1 MSNRSPSIDTKQQI
15 VKKKINPKNGQTT
28 PLGTEPDDEC
38 YTSMQ
43 DIVNELA
50 HYGQTGKFKGKNI
63 ICPCDWDILE
73 DEEVY
78 SLRVHFDEDI
88 HAHTNT
94 VQTVSYESLESI
106 SQKLKSI
113 KVDKKRIDDFL
124 RNRTKCNFLRTLI
137 EYASTW
143 GIKSVSVSGYNPL
156 KGKGKKFQDIDY
168 SQYDICIT
176 NPPFSLYDEF
186 MKTLIKTKIDFIVLA
201 PFLNRANPCVGLPL
215 FLRQCY
221 LGFGRHLNLNFHNPT
236 NKNEYKTK
244 LVACDWLTTFNDAQ
258 KEIDKTR
265 LQNNIK
271 YEIYK
276 DEYPIMEN
284 ITMKDNTHPL
294 KMPVGTI
301 PDDYYEWVFCPI
313 NVLDK
318 LSNEEFEWYG
328 TNFQGY
334 YNSDL
339 SKSPFSHKMK
349 DELLAYG
356 KNIQKQLLELP
367 QKDRRKLVKDMGL
380 TQLIHGIVLKRKEVK
395 K

>member
-1 MSNRSPSIDTKQQI
+1 VAENRVKEQAKQQKVI
-15 VKKKINPKNGQTT
+15 KKINYESGQTT
-28 PLGTEPDDEC
+28 PLGTEPNDEC

-50 HYGQTGKFKGKNI
+50 HYGYDGKFKGKNI
-63 ICPCDWDILE
+63 ICPCDWDILG

-78 SLRVHFDEDI
+78 SLRVDFDEDI

-124 RNRTKCNFLRTLI
+124 KNRTKCNFLRTLI
-137 EYASTW
+137 ENANAW
-143 GIKSVSVSGYNPL
+143 GIKSVSVSGYNPAT
-156 KGKGKKFQDIDY
+156 GKGKKFQDIDY

-186 MKTLIKTKIDFIVLA
+186 MKTLINAKIDFVVLA

-221 LGFGRHLNLNFHNPT
+221 LGYGRHLSLNFYNST
-236 NKNEYKTK
+236 SKNEYKTK
-244 LVACDWLTTFNDAQ
+244 TVACDWLTTFNNAQ
-258 KEIDKTR
+258 KEINKTR

-271 YEIYK
+271 YEDYK
-276 DEYPIMEN
+276 DDYPIMEN
-284 ITMKDNTHPL
+284 MTMKDSTHPL
-294 KMPVGTI
+294 KMPIRTI
-301 PDDYYEWVFCPI
+301 PDDYYGWVFCPI
-313 NVLDK
+313 NVLDE

-328 TNFQGY
+328 TNFKRYFNEHSQI
-334 YNSDL
+334 
-339 SKSPFSHKMK
+339 SPFKHRATNEMVSNVNTKSF
-349 DELLAYG
+349 
-356 KNIQKQLLELP
+356 
-367 QKDRRKLVKDMGL
+367 
-380 TQLIHGIVLKRKEVK
+380 HGAVIKRKKVRK
-395 K
+395 